1 MGLNIVCLFIL
12 AVILLA
18 TYAFVMDLLHNHHTR
33 RGWPEKY

>member
-1 MGLNIVCLFIL
+1 MGLTIVCLFIL

-18 TYAFVMDLLHNHHTR
+18 TYAFVMDAFFNHHTR